1 MFGCKGGFVK
11 GLVSGMIIGSAASMM
26 CETDSQMMRK
36 MKKKAGRLVKRME
49 YTLEDLLGK

>member
-36 MKKKAGRLVKRME
+36 MKKKAGRLVKRVE
-49 YTLEDLLGK
+49 YTIEDMLGK